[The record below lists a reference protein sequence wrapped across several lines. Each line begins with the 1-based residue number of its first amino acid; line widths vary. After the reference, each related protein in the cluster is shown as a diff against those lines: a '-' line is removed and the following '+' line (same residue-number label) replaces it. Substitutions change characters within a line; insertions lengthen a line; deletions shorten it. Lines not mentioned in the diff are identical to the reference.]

1 MPTDYEELP
10 VTWDEIKADSVR
22 LVTGSS
28 ERKGEKRAV
37 REYLQHTV
45 CEDPRAKENAILGY
59 N

>member
-10 VTWDEIKADSVR
+10 ASWDDIKADSVR
-22 LVTGSS
+22 LLPGSS
-28 ERKGEKRAV
+28 EKKGQKRAA

-45 CEDPRAKENAILGY
+45 CEDPRAKDNAILGY